1 MELLKSKWNPAKN
14 FGDLWNKG
22 YEDFTIIVDKKE
34 IKVHKN
40 ILAAHSPVFAAMFQP
55 LMKEAIENKVE
66 ITDFS
71 YEIVKM
77 AVKLCYHQTYDENIS
92 IDESFLLLKFA
103 DKYNMANIQENLETY
118 WSGKIT
124 ISNLCEI
131 ANCAAAVNALILQQ
145 KCLDHLV
152 HCLKMKYRVPKME
165 LLDKEFIIKAFT
177 KFSYQTSET
186 L

>member
-1 MELLKSKWNPAKN
+1 MELLKSKSNATIKV
-14 FGDLWNKG
+14 GDLWNDG
-22 YEDFTIIVDKKE
+22 FEDFTIVVDKKE

-55 LMKEAIENKVE
+55 PMKEAIVNKVE

-71 YEIVKM
+71 YDIVKM
-77 AVKLCYHQTYDENIS
+77 AMKLCYHQTYDENIS
-92 IDESFLLLKFA
+92 FDESFLLFKFA
-103 DKYNMANIQENLETY
+103 DKYNIANIQENLETY

-124 ISNLCEI
+124 VSNLCEI
-131 ANCAAAVNALILQQ
+131 TNCAAAVNALKLQKQ
-145 KCLDHLV
+145 CFDYLV
-152 HCLKMKYRVPKME
+152 NCLKMKYLVPKME